1 VLSAV
6 RLVLTGFPFEAI
18 LLIHFLVAA
27 YYCGAA
33 GHYAREYKCIYNS
46 AIIKTPSLS
55 ASQPPMVNL
64 CNDGP
69 NMRFSPSFLDEIR
82 ARLPVSEVVRQKV
95 KLRKEGREWRGL
107 SPFNA
112 EKTPSFY
119 VNDQKMRWFDFSAGK
134 NGNIFDFV
142 METEGLSFP
151 EAVERLAALAGL
163 SLPVETKEQQEQ
175 DRRRATLGEAL
186 EAAAVFFEKQLA
198 GAAGRDARAYL
209 DRRQISLA
217 AREKFRLG
225 FAPPERHA
233 LRDHL
238 AAKGASVETM
248 IEAGLLVHGED
259 IAVPYDRFR
268 NRVMFPICDRAGRV
282 IAFGGRA
289 LEADAQAKYLNSPET
304 PLFHKGATLY
314 NLHNARKAAHDA
326 GTVIAVEG
334 YVDVIAL
341 SAVGLAHAVAPLGTA
356 LTPEQCALL
365 WRLAEEPVLCF
376 DGDKAGLK
384 AAFRA
389 VDTALPLIGPG
400 RSLRFVLLPDGQDPD
415 DVLRSSGPEALLE
428 ALSRPM
434 PLVDLLWMRE
444 TDAATLDTP
453 ERRAALE
460 RRMRDIVGQIGD
472 DDLRRHYLQE
482 LAQRLDGL
490 FGRDRRERFRRP
502 DFARRGR
509 DGRRRNAEEGAMT
522 IGPALAN
529 SPLFRGVK
537 AGITPREALIL
548 LILINHPELIDSR
561 AEDLATLELESAD
574 ARALRDGLLRFAERR
589 AEDRLELRDF
599 LAALGHE
606 RTLARL
612 ESMAA
617 HSTLWSVRPEAAMAD
632 AGESLRQ
639 AFVLHR
645 RSLALN
651 RELRAVQAMLADN
664 PCERDY
670 ARLRDIQ
677 TQLSALDGAEAA
689 VEGYGSLSGRPSRNL

>member
-1 VLSAV
+1 
-6 RLVLTGFPFEAI
+6 
-18 LLIHFLVAA
+18 
-27 YYCGAA
+27 
-33 GHYAREYKCIYNS
+33 
-46 AIIKTPSLS
+46 
-55 ASQPPMVNL
+55 
-64 CNDGP
+64 
-69 NMRFSPSFLDEIR
+69 MRFSPSFLEEIR
-82 ARLPVSEVVRQKV
+82 ARVPVSEVVRQKV

-134 NGNIFDFV
+134 NGNIFDFL

-163 SLPVETKEQQEQ
+163 PLPVETKEQKDQ

-198 GAAGRDARAYL
+198 GPAGRDARAYL
-209 DRRQISLA
+209 ERRQISLSS
-217 AREKFRLG
+217 REKFRIG
-225 FAPPERHA
+225 FAPAERHA

-268 NRVMFPICDRAGRV
+268 NRVMFPICDRGGHV

-304 PLFHKGATLY
+304 ALFHKGATLY
-314 NLHNARKAAHDA
+314 NLHNARKAAHESGA
-326 GTVIAVEG
+326 VIAVEG

-341 SAVGLAHAVAPLGTA
+341 TAAGFPHAVAPLGTA

-365 WRLAEEPVLCF
+365 WRLAEEPILCF

-400 RSLRFVLLPDGQDPD
+400 RTLRFVLLPDGQDPD
-415 DVLRSSGPEALLE
+415 ELLLASGPEALADVLN
-428 ALSRPM
+428 RPL

-444 TDAATLDTP
+444 TEAATLDTP

-460 RRMRDIVGQIGD
+460 RRLQEITGQIRD

-482 LAQRLDGL
+482 LKQRLDRL
-490 FGRDRRERFRRP
+490 FDRDRRTKFRRP
-502 DFARRGR
+502 DSQRQRRGR
-509 DGRRRNAEEGAMT
+509 FAQASDDAPLT

-537 AGITPREALIL
+537 SGIAPREALIL
-548 LILINHPELIDSR
+548 LILINHPDLIDPR
-561 AEDLATLELESAD
+561 VEELATLDLNSPD
-574 ARALRDGLLRFAERR
+574 ARALRDALLRFAELNDSNKAKLRPFLFSLGL
-589 AEDRLELRDF
+589 DR
-599 LAALGHE
+599 
-606 RTLARL
+606 TIARL
-612 ESMAA
+612 EAMAA
-617 HSTLWSVRPEAAMAD
+617 HSTLWSVRPEAATAD

-664 PCERDY
+664 PNERDY